1 MCVSSIISIP
11 FYLTLSRTIP
21 SYSKSSQW
29 NASRKENPTEEEEND
44 ENTNPKKP
52 RHFTVSVPPNL
63 NSQEQEVKKTTKK
76 NNLTTL
82 N

>member
-11 FYLTLSRTIP
+11 FYSTLSRTIP

-29 NASRKENPTEEEEND
+29 NASRKENPKEEEEND

-63 NSQEQEVKKTTKK
+63 NSQEKEVKKQQK